1 MTNTSRGII
10 LAILCLFI
18 GYVLGNINKNNNKI
32 DLPEEFNK
40 QTISTDRYNPT
51 LMMVAYDTVDNVYIF
66 EYMDK

>member
-1 MTNTSRGII
+1 MTNTSKGII

>member
-10 LAILCLFI
+10 LAMLCLFI

>member
-10 LAILCLFI
+10 LAMLCLFI

-51 LMMVAYDTVDNVYIF
+51 LMMVAYDTVDHVYIF

>member
-18 GYVLGNINKNNNKI
+18 GYVIGNINKNNNKI

>member
-51 LMMVAYDTVDNVYIF
+51 LMMVAYDTVDDVYIF